1 MSPSWCAACA
11 APPPPSSTPPPPL
24 PARRAGPLPSRCLP
38 AEGLGSVAKLP
49 APAPSGYR
57 MGTGGGDDT
66 RPGNPLPSSFS
77 GEPGQPGGAA
87 SPSAR
92 GAEPYLPPPPPTSLR
107 GAAGL
112 RGAALGQVKLSLR
125 ELPPRDE
132 LGGGGGC
139 PDGTGTTESTAPTAI
154 VRDTGNR
161 GGGKNP
167 GLAEMLSLTPA
178 AGWLLPGWVCKQ
190 PGDERGSKPTVSN

>member
-1 MSPSWCAACA
+1 MVRCLRC
-11 APPPPSSTPPPPL
+11 PPPPL

-57 MGTGGGDDT
+57 MGTGGGGTTHDRETPSPPPSLGSRGSPDET
-66 RPGNPLPSSFS
+66 LPRVP
-77 GEPGQPGGAA
+77 EEL
-87 SPSAR
+87 SPTC
-92 GAEPYLPPPPPTSLR
+92 PPPPPTSLR